1 MKKSRQFLS
10 QSFRVVNAKLVT
22 FWHLT
27 KNLSKENLYHRHF
40 EITTAPLSIIEISK
54 LRLRLSPKT
63 LDKWLHDK
71 KCFPPIKDASKKCL
85 HRSSFE
91 RNFIT
96 LWKIDLQCAAFMS
109 FSDSRF
115 LLENTELQIQA
126 DSIKFLLLF
135 FSQASERAGF
145 LNPRIWLAN
154 HVHVT
159 GPAFYDTAH
168 GPDFFPAQRCTFISL
183 LKV

>member
-1 MKKSRQFLS
+1 MKKWRQFLS
-10 QSFRVVNAKLVT
+10 QSSRVVNAKLVT
-22 FWHLT
+22 FWHST
-27 KNLSKENLYHRHF
+27 KNLSTENLYHRHF

-115 LLENTELQIQA
+115 LLWKHWTSNSSWLNQISSFIFFL
-126 DSIKFLLLF
+126 SIW
-135 FSQASERAGF
+135 AG
-145 LNPRIWLAN
+145 RIPNSSNLI
-154 HVHVT
+154 
-159 GPAFYDTAH
+159 G
-168 GPDFFPAQRCTFISL
+168 
-183 LKV
+183 